1 MIRPAELRGAV
12 ARLAASESTM
22 TEPRT
27 RRPAILDTDI
37 GTDVDDI
44 LALVLLARASEV
56 QLVGVTTVYGD
67 TLLRAKMVR
76 HVLDRMG
83 QSDVPIGVGASETLT
98 GRPVWWAGHEGQ
110 GIPDFD
116 QVQVDEG
123 NTAIDLLRRAA
134 TEHRGQ
140 LDLFA
145 IGPLTNV
152 AAAIMADESFVASL
166 HHLYIMGGAFWL
178 ERPEHNIKS
187 DPEAADIVFRSGI
200 PMTVCGLDVTKRVWL
215 RESGVSQ
222 IREAAG
228 SIGPMLEDQIRRWW
242 AFIGA
247 KENNPHDPLA
257 ILPAIRPEL
266 FRFEQC
272 DVRVELDGMEPGRTH
287 LDQCGEG
294 ALRIA
299 ADVESEA
306 AEQEIIRGL
315 AGQS

>member
-1 MIRPAELRGAV
+1 M
-12 ARLAASESTM
+12 
-22 TEPRT
+22 

-67 TLLRAKMVR
+67 TLLRAKMAR

-83 QSDVPIGVGASETLT
+83 HSDVPIGIGASETLT

-110 GIPDFD
+110 GIPDLD
-116 QVQVDEG
+116 QVHVDEE

-152 AAAIMADESFVASL
+152 AAAITADDSFAASL
-166 HHLYIMGGAFWL
+166 HHLYIMGGAFWM
-178 ERPEHNIKS
+178 ERPEHNIKC

-200 PMTVCGLDVTKRVWL
+200 PMTACGLDVTERVWL
-215 RESGVSQ
+215 RETAMSQ
-222 IREAAG
+222 IRGAG
-228 SIGPMLEDQIRRWW
+228 DGIGSLLEDQVRRWW
-242 AFIGA
+242 AFRGVN
-247 KENNPHDPLA
+247 ENNPHDPLA
-257 ILPAIRPEL
+257 ILSAIRPEL

-272 DVRVELDGMEPGRTH
+272 EVRVELDDAAPGRTR
-287 LDQCGEG
+287 LARCGEG
-294 ALRIA
+294 SVQIA
-299 ADVESEA
+299 ADVEVEA
-306 AEQEIIRGL
+306 AEHELMRRLIGN
-315 AGQS
+315 G